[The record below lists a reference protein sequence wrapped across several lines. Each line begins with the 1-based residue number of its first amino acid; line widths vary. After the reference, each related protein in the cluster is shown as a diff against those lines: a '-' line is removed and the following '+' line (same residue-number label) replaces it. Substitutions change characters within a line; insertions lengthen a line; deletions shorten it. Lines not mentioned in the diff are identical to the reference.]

1 MKVSIKEVLG
11 NWDLGYALD
20 KHVLSSTY
28 IGDNQYGHAEFDTK
42 RSEVGESLYQLKYK
56 GDWNQIEP
64 LAGELARSVYPCFNQ
79 VGLLVPMPASNVR
92 SKQPVTELTREFG
105 KIVGIPVFDDIL
117 LKKANG
123 PQLKDVKTKDE
134 KLEVLKDCFII
145 NDKIEGM
152 GSRNALL
159 VDDLFDTGASL
170 EMACAAL
177 RKYSKI
183 KNVYVATLT
192 WK

>member
-1 MKVSIKEVLG
+1 MKISIKEVYG
-11 NWDLGYALD
+11 DWDLGYALD

-28 IGDNQYGHAEFDTK
+28 IGDNQYGHPEFNTT
-42 RSEVGESLYQLKYK
+42 RSEVGESLYQLKYR
-56 GDWNQIEP
+56 GDWNRIEP
-64 LAGELARSVYPCFNQ
+64 LAEELARSIYSKFKN
-79 VGLLVPMPASNVR
+79 VGLLIPMPASNMR
-92 SKQPVTELTREFG
+92 AKQPVTELTRELG
-105 KIVGIPVFDDIL
+105 KIVGRPVFDDIL
-117 LKKANG
+117 VKKADG

-145 NDKIEGM
+145 NDKIEGI
-152 GSRNALL
+152 GPWNALL
-159 VDDLFDTGASL
+159 IDDLFDTGASL